1 MTDLAVAHDD
11 LRPLMFSVA
20 YRMLGSVSE
29 AEDVVQE
36 AFLRMHRASEAGT
49 RADNPEAYATTIT
62 TRLAIDALRS
72 ARHRREQY
80 VGPWLPEPL
89 LATDDDPAHR
99 VEETETLS
107 TAFLVVLETLSPVE
121 RAVFLLREVFG
132 YGYDEIATIVERSEA
147 NCRQLLARARK
158 HIEQRRPRFETSRE
172 RRDALAR
179 TFLAAVQDGDVAALE
194 HLLAEDVVF
203 HGDGGGKT
211 AAVRKPLIGAL
222 QVARFLANLG
232 RTGAQLGVV
241 MEPVTVNGQPG
252 ARVSGPDGAV
262 LGVLS
267 VTIADGRVVGVHNQ
281 INPDKLHH
289 LGEVGD
295 LNALVSGR
303 GAS

>member
-36 AFLRMHRASEAGT
+36 AFLRMHRASQSGT
-49 RADNPEAYATTIT
+49 HADNPEAYATTVT

-89 LATDDDPAHR
+89 LATDDDPARR
-99 VEETETLS
+99 VEQTESLS

-132 YGYDEIATIVERSEA
+132 YGYGEIAAIVQRSEA
-147 NCRQLLARARK
+147 NCRQLMTRARK
-158 HIEQRRPRFETSRE
+158 HIEERRPRFEPSRDH
-172 RRDALAR
+172 RDELAR
-179 TFLAAVQDGDVAALE
+179 TFFAALDDGDVGALE
-194 HLLAEDVVF
+194 RLLADDVEF
-203 HGDGGGKT
+203 QGDGGGIT
-211 AAVRKPLIGAL
+211 AAVRKPLTGAV

-232 RTGAQLGVV
+232 RTGAQLGATVT
-241 MEPVTVNGQPG
+241 PVTVNGQPG
-252 ARVSGPDGAV
+252 ARVSDPDGAV
-262 LGVLS
+262 IGVLS
-267 VTIADGRVVGVHNQ
+267 LTIADGRVVGVHNQ
-281 INPDKLHH
+281 INPEKLHH
-289 LGEVGD
+289 LGPVGD
-295 LNALVSGR
+295 LNALMEQR
-303 GAS
+303 